1 MRPAIWVCRSFFFYL
16 EKKEV
21 VRMRRFLIGL
31 CILVGGVYACQRVG
45 NESVWG
51 VLYTQE
57 VDTSLVKKY
66 VYENRFIDIDIY
78 AVARMIWAG
87 EQVDTDVMAQVK
99 VALYRYFSH
108 VRIERD
114 KYVCDL
120 ASGKEISVSSRVF
133 TALQENLGEMN
144 IGVLEMRKRDTALVL
159 PAIDEA
165 YLRSLLQ

>member
-1 MRPAIWVCRSFFFYL
+1 M
-16 EKKEV
+16 
-21 VRMRRFLIGL
+21 
-31 CILVGGVYACQRVG
+31 
-45 NESVWG
+45 
-51 VLYTQE
+51 
-57 VDTSLVKKY
+57 VKKY

-133 TALQENLGEMN
+133 TALQENLEEMN
-144 IGVLEMRKRDTALVL
+144 IGVLEMRKRDTALVF

-165 YLRSLLQ
+165 YLQSLLQ

>member
-1 MRPAIWVCRSFFFYL
+1 MG
-16 EKKEV
+16 
-21 VRMRRFLIGL
+21 RFIYARGRY
-31 CILVGGVYACQRVG
+31 LVG
-45 NESVWG
+45 E
-51 VLYTQE
+51 
-57 VDTSLVKKY
+57 KY

-133 TALQENLGEMN
+133 TALQENLEESEHWCTGN
-144 IGVLEMRKRDTALVL
+144 VQTRYGTGSSCDRRGISPIFVTIKKAPVFYRCLCTYSFSNRAATQLFFSKCFL
-159 PAIDEA
+159 
-165 YLRSLLQ
+165 